1 MKSTYEVK
9 KRYIGECGMAA
20 LWLKSPDGFEDI
32 VAVEERVD
40 VNSPIELSLNP
51 RNHISG
57 VSAIFPA
64 TSVGWGRAMSFV
76 DEVV

>member
-1 MKSTYEVK
+1 MKHAYEIK

-20 LWLKSPDGFEDI
+20 LWLKDSEGREYI

-40 VNSPIELSLNP
+40 VNSPFSLDIDLLP
-51 RNHISG
+51 GGPVAAR
-57 VSAIFPA
+57 FPD
-64 TSVGWGRAMSFV
+64 TTLGWGRAMTFV